1 MARLGLAGRL
11 ADRLIDSALVP
22 LLLAASLIFGAAGLL
37 LTPQQDR
44 PDVEVPTAQVV
55 VPFPGGGAE
64 RVDEL
69 VARPVAAWA
78 GQLEHVVEVRSVAS
92 ADATLLEVEFA
103 TGVSDAQAYG
113 ELKELF
119 DSHRHRLPRGVGAE
133 TIRTLGDDL
142 LTSLMVTMYS
152 EKLDGFELR
161 RIAIELASRVGA
173 IEGVRD
179 VIVHGGESRQVRVLP
194 RPADLAAHGVDFS
207 QLVDAIEGASV
218 RVPADALW
226 ADPVRQVRAGS
237 LPASPEA
244 LLEIQV
250 GAGTAGVV
258 ELRDVAEV
266 VDGPGP
272 ARSQALHWQR
282 GADREAPAV
291 SLAITTVPHYNV
303 SDVTDR
309 AMALIESAQGTLIP
323 AGIDLRVAY
332 DAGRAATETVRSVL
346 RNFATA
352 MAVVVVIILLGLG
365 WRAALG
371 VFILIPASMAIVPF
385 AYWLTDFTLNPISIA
400 AMILAIGLIADDNVI
415 IMENIGRYF
424 RDAGERSR
432 ELTVKAVDEVGNPTI
447 LAVVLIIITLLPTA
461 FISGEM
467 GQYTRVIPVGASW
480 ALLFSLT
487 VALTATP
494 YLAFRLLRAGSSGQR
509 DPADGAPGE
518 GAPGE
523 GAGQSQ
529 PERPAGRLASA
540 YRALLEPLFDHAWLR
555 WSFYGVLVL
564 LLAGSA
570 GLVVT
575 RVVQLTLVPFL
586 DREAFVVELE
596 LPPGSTLERTLEAS
610 AALGRTLRAFPEVEA
625 YTTFA
630 GVDGPMLM
638 PRSGPPDIGV
648 GASHRAALYVQLPP
662 EHERE
667 RLSYEL
673 DRELFDLLGPT
684 LEPFAGLAWIRRIPS
699 GPAADNAVQAEIFG
713 PAADARFALADRVA
727 QALDAHDAA
736 GNLERFPAALGPET
750 RIRVAPQRSAARGVP
765 PARAVAALQT
775 ALAGREVTA
784 LDLPGERHPVPVV
797 VELRDAERAGLDD
810 LASLY
815 VRSLDGSMVPLAD
828 VVEISEGRWQANR
841 YRKNQLPV
849 VYVAAEVH
857 RDRSQPLSVQRDVV
871 AALAREEEGM
881 PPVNWFGVPRSDV
894 ETTLFWG
901 GEWEMTQQVY
911 RDMGLAG
918 LAVLLVIYALLAG
931 WFNSY
936 LLPVIIMAPIPLVF
950 IGVIPAHGL
959 MGLDIAGFG
968 VLGVI
973 ALAGIV
979 VRNAVLLV
987 DFTQSRV
994 KDGMAMRDA
1003 LIAAATLRTRPILL
1017 TAGTVM
1023 FGSGALVFEP
1033 ALKPLGLTLASGVL
1047 VATLLTLLLI
1057 PTLYM
1062 HCLGPRESQQQRSA
1076 DRHG

>member
-22 LLLAASLIFGAAGLL
+22 LLLAAALVFGAAGLL

-44 PDVEVPTAQVV
+44 PDVEVPTAQVM

-78 GQLEHVVEVRSVAS
+78 SQLEHVVEVRSVAS
-92 ADATLLEVEFA
+92 ADVALLEVEFA
-103 TGVSDAQAYG
+103 TGVTDAQAYG

-119 DSHRHRLPRGVGAE
+119 DSYRHRLPGGVGAE

-142 LTSLMVTMYS
+142 LTSLMVTLYS
-152 EKLDGFELR
+152 EHLDGFELR
-161 RIAIELASRVGA
+161 RIAVEVASRVGTL
-173 IEGVRD
+173 EGVRD
-179 VIVHGGESRQVRVLP
+179 VVVHGGESRQVRVLP
-194 RPADLAAHGVDFS
+194 RPADLAAHGIDLS
-207 QLVDAIEGASV
+207 QLVDAIQGASL

-226 ADPVRQVRAGS
+226 ADPVHQVRAGAV
-237 LPASPEA
+237 PASPEA

-250 GAGTAGVV
+250 GAGASGVV
-258 ELRDVAEV
+258 ELGDVADV
-266 VDGPGP
+266 VDGPAP
-272 ARSQALHWQR
+272 PRSQALHWQR

-291 SLAITTVPHYNV
+291 SLSITTVPHYNV

-309 AMALIESAQGTLIP
+309 AMALIEGAKGTLIP
-323 AGIDLRVAY
+323 AEVDLRVGY

-352 MAVVVVIILLGLG
+352 TAVVVVIILLGLG

-371 VFILIPASMAIVPF
+371 VFVLIPASMAIVPF

-447 LAVVLIIITLLPTA
+447 LAVFLIIITLLPTA

-467 GQYTRVIPVGASW
+467 GQYTRVIPMGASW

-494 YLAFRLLRAGSSGQR
+494 YLAFRLLRAGPS
-509 DPADGAPGE
+509 PADAPEDEAPGE
-518 GAPGE
+518 ADGR
-523 GAGQSQ
+523 SQ
-529 PERPAGRLASA
+529 DDRPDGRLARA

-570 GLVVT
+570 GLVAT

-638 PRSGPPDIGV
+638 PRSGPPDIAI
-648 GASHRAALYVQLPP
+648 GASHRAAVYVQLPP
-662 EHERE
+662 EHARE

-673 DRELFDLLGPT
+673 DRRLFDLLGPV
-684 LEPFAGLAWIRRIPS
+684 LEPFDGQGWIRRIPS
-699 GPAADNAVQAEIFG
+699 GPSADNAVQAEIFG
-713 PAADARFALADRVA
+713 PSADERFALAARVA
-727 QALDAHDAA
+727 QALDAHEAA
-736 GNLERFPAALGPET
+736 GNLERFPPAQGPET
-750 RIRVAPQRSAARGVP
+750 RVIVAPQRSAARGVP
-765 PARAVAALQT
+765 PARAVAAVQT
-775 ALAGREVTA
+775 ALAGRVVTA

-797 VELRDAERAGLDD
+797 VELRDAEREGMDD

-815 VRSLDGSMVPLAD
+815 VRSLDGVMVPLAD
-828 VVEISEGRWQANR
+828 VVETSEGRWQANR

-857 RDRSQPLSVQRDVV
+857 RDRSQPLSVQRDVL
-871 AALAREEEGM
+871 AALAQDEEGM
-881 PPVNWFGVPRSDV
+881 PPVSWFGVPRSDA

-911 RDMGLAG
+911 RDLGLAG
-918 LAVLLVIYALLAG
+918 VAVLLVVYALLAG

-936 LLPVIIMAPIPLVF
+936 LLPLIIMAPIPLVF

-987 DFTQSRV
+987 DFTRSRV
-994 KDGMAMRDA
+994 NDGMTMRDA

-1062 HCLGPRESQQQRSA
+1062 HCLGGREAQQAQAA
-1076 DRHG
+1076 DGNG

>member
-1 MARLGLAGRL
+1 MAGLGFAGRV

-22 LLLAASLIFGAAGLL
+22 LLLATALLFGAAGLM

-44 PDVEVPTAQVV
+44 PDVEVPTAQIL
-55 VPFPGGGAE
+55 VPFPGGGVA

-69 VARPVAAWA
+69 VARPVAGWA
-78 GQLEHVVEVRSVAS
+78 GQLEHAIEVRSVAS
-92 ADATLLEVEFA
+92 PDAALVEVEFA

-119 DSHRHRLPRGVGAE
+119 DSNRHRLPPGVGSE
-133 TIRTLGDDL
+133 TIRTVGDDL
-142 LTSLMVTMYS
+142 LTSLMITLHS
-152 EKLDGFELR
+152 DALDAYELR
-161 RIAIELASRVGA
+161 RIGAEVASRLA
-173 IEGVRD
+173 TLEGVRD
-179 VIVHGGESRQVRVLP
+179 VVVHGGQPRELRVLP
-194 RPADLAAHGVDFS
+194 RVADLAAHGIDLP
-207 QLVDAIEGASV
+207 QLATAIERASI
-218 RVPADALW
+218 RVPAGALW

-237 LPASPEA
+237 VPGSPEA
-244 LLEIQV
+244 LLEMQV
-250 GAGTAGVV
+250 GAGPAGVV
-258 ELRDVAEV
+258 ELRDVADV
-266 VDGPGP
+266 ADGPAP
-272 ARSQALHWQR
+272 ARSQSLYWER
-282 GADREAPAV
+282 GQGTETPAV
-291 SLAITTVPHYNV
+291 SLSVTGVPHYNV

-309 AMALIESAQGTLIP
+309 VLAVIDRSKGTLIP
-323 AGIDLRVAY
+323 PEIGLRVAY

-352 MAVVVVIILLGLG
+352 TGVVVAIILVGLG

-371 VFILIPASMAIVPF
+371 VFVLIPASMAIVPF

-415 IMENIGRYF
+415 IMENIGRYY

-447 LAVVLIIITLLPTA
+447 LAVFLIIITLLPTA

-467 GQYTRVIPVGASW
+467 GQYTRVIPMGASW

-494 YLAFRLLRAGSSGQR
+494 YVAFRLLSPGAGAGSQL
-509 DPADGAPGE
+509 ADA
-518 GAPGE
+518 
-523 GAGQSQ
+523 AGDNDAKGDDGIGNS
-529 PERPAGRLASA
+529 RAARA
-540 YRALLEPLFDHAWLR
+540 YRRLLDPLFDHAWLR
-555 WSFYGVLVL
+555 WSFYAAL
-564 LLAGSA
+564 LLLLVASAALVAG
-570 GLVVT
+570 

-610 AALGRTLRAFPEVEA
+610 AAVGRMLRSHPEIAA

-630 GVDGPMLM
+630 GAEGPLLM
-638 PRSGPPDIGV
+638 PRAGPPEISRGD
-648 GASHRAALYVQLPP
+648 SHRAALYVQLPP
-662 EHERE
+662 EGERE
-667 RLSYEL
+667 LLSYEL
-673 DRELFDLLGPT
+673 DRALFDELG
-684 LEPFAGLAWIRRIPS
+684 AVLAPYEAQARIRRIPS
-699 GPAADNAVQAEIFG
+699 GPSAENAVQAEIFG
-713 PAADARFALADRVA
+713 PTAAERTALADRVA
-727 QALDAHDAA
+727 SKLGEHVAA
-736 GNLERFPAALGPET
+736 GHLERFPAAPGPET
-750 RIRVAPQRSAARGVP
+750 RIRVVPQLSAAYGVE

-775 ALAGREVTA
+775 ALSGQTA
-784 LDLPGERHPVPVV
+784 TTLDLPAERFPVPVV
-797 VELRDAERAGLDD
+797 LELSDPGRDSVDD

-815 VRSLDGSMVPLAD
+815 VRSATGQMVPLSD
-828 VVEISEGRWQANR
+828 VVEVSQVAWEPNR

-849 VYVAAEVH
+849 VYVAAEVN
-857 RDRSQPLSVQRDVV
+857 RDLSQPLSVQRDVI
-871 AALAREEEGM
+871 AMMEADAQGM
-881 PPVNWFGVPRSDV
+881 PAVSWLGVPRSDAA
-894 ETTLFWG
+894 TTLFWG
-901 GEWEMTQQVY
+901 GEWEITQRVY
-911 RDMGLAG
+911 RDLGVAG

-936 LLPVIIMAPIPLVF
+936 LVPVIIMAPIPLVF
-950 IGVIPAHGL
+950 IGVIPGHGL

-987 DFTQSRV
+987 DFTRSRERE
-994 KDGMAMRDA
+994 GMGTRDA
-1003 LIAAATLRTRPILL
+1003 LVAAATLRTRPILL

-1023 FGSGALVFEP
+1023 FGSGALIFEP

-1047 VATLLTLLLI
+1047 VATLLTLVLI

-1062 HCLGPRESQQQRSA
+1062 HCFGEASRS
-1076 DRHG
+1076 